1 MFEPFILP
9 SQVTQMFFSDDM
21 KRPCWKVVLRK
32 EVHSR
37 REMFGIKDVFIMTTL
52 ETNGLSVPII
62 VFPPPNNVSLIGAIE
77 LSDQD
82 HFLACAKFWDDNV

>member
-1 MFEPFILP
+1 
-9 SQVTQMFFSDDM
+9 MFFSDDM

-82 HFLACAKFWDDNV
+82 HFLACAKF